1 MRKKGECSLKMVTKE
16 FCCVL
21 FCFKC
26 EPKPEAVKIGYAGN
40 EVNGS

>member
-1 MRKKGECSLKMVTKE
+1 MRKKGECFLKMVIKE

-26 EPKPEAVKIGYAGN
+26 EFKLEVVKIGYVGN